1 MKKWFLRRL
10 QKKIFFGYPSC
21 VLKCEIGLKHWTAEQ
36 NLQFS
41 FGNLHAYVSAYS
53 YVYSSA
59 NKIYKQN
66 IYCLVQRSRKIVV
79 VKDNYQEGCKKDG
92 KNLQKIEK

>member
-1 MKKWFLRRL
+1 M
-10 QKKIFFGYPSC
+10 
-21 VLKCEIGLKHWTAEQ
+21 LKCEIGLKHWKVEQ

-41 FGNLHAYVSAYS
+41 FGNLHVYAPAYS
-53 YVYSSA
+53 HVHSSA

-66 IYCLVQRSRKIVV
+66 IYCLVQHSRKIVV

-92 KNLQKIEK
+92 KNLQKIEGK